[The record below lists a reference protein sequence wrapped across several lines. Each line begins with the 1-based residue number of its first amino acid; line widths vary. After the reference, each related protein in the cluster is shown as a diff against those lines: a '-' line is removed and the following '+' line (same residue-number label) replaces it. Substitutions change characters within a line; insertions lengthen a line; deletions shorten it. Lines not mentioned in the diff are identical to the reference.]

1 LVIAITKFGKVP
13 SNAATSL
20 EIKGLEVV

>member
-1 LVIAITKFGKVP
+1 M

-20 EIKGLEVV
+20 